1 MGKENILFIGLGNM
15 GLPMSSHLIKA
26 GHTVYG
32 TDLNENMLAQFKNS
46 GGIMVNDLDEAS
58 KICNIVCTSLPSS
71 GAMKN
76 D

>member
-1 MGKENILFIGLGNM
+1 MGKENILSMGLGNM
-15 GLPMSSHLIKA
+15 GLPMSSHLMKA

-46 GGIMVNDLDEAS
+46 GGIVVNDLDETS